1 MATSSPAIAGT
12 VFSSSASTASNKLF
26 SDPQF
31 HSVPRR
37 QTTLAVREQRPK
49 STCNDIARRA
59 MVNRLRQ
66 AYAKGMITE
75 EAPQSPAAP
84 PPNRSQSR
92 HGDREWVLVR
102 QEELLGLLDLVAKVD
117 AQKRMQ
123 KEQEQQPH
131 AVTTDAAVTTTTSTA
146 AEKLTSSTD
155 GSCPE
160 DDPHHR
166 CGTPTHRRQPA
177 GDNYRFPTP
186 ESRRAALCSPKEMAR
201 YIEKASTAAREA
213 GMAANEAVAAAARAA
228 ANLERVAAAAAA
240 DARFSDKCRKRKRTE
255 DGMQPKVVVEKLGES
270 NEKPEAGGPLQLQ
283 VPVGMK
289 SVDVI
294 IGGFKVSISLPEAEK
309 PEAEKETA

>member
-1 MATSSPAIAGT
+1 MATSSPAIA
-12 VFSSSASTASNKLF
+12 
-26 SDPQF
+26 DPQF

-75 EAPQSPAAP
+75 EAPQPPAVP
-84 PPNRSQSR
+84 TPNRSQSR

-117 AQKRMQ
+117 AQKRIQ

-131 AVTTDAAVTTTTSTA
+131 AVTTDAAVTTTSTA
-146 AEKLTSSTD
+146 VEKLTSSTD
-155 GSCPE
+155 STCTE

-186 ESRRAALCSPKEMAR
+186 ESRRAALCSPREMAR

-283 VPVGMK
+283 VPVGMR

-294 IGGFKVSISLPEAEK
+294 IGGFKVSISLPEPEK
-309 PEAEKETA
+309 PETEKETA